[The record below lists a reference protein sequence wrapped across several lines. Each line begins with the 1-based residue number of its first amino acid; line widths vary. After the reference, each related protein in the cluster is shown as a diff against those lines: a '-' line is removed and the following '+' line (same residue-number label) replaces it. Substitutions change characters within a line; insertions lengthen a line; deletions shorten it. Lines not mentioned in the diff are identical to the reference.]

1 VQHRASNVKG
11 CIQLPIVNRESP
23 LRQRWAP
30 AGLFFLD
37 GTGFGVWAA
46 HIAAFKQRLNL
57 HDSQI
62 TAVLFS
68 VILGALLCMP
78 LVGQLIARTRVRL
91 VATLSVVGYV
101 LTLWLLGHASHL
113 FSLCGL
119 AFLFGAA
126 KGSVDV
132 SINTQAVAL
141 DRPGHRSQMSF
152 FQGCWSVG
160 GLAGS
165 GVSALLLRHG
175 GTVSKDMSAA
185 TMLLAVLAAAALP
198 FLPSEGVAAPGRP
211 QPTWPSPYLLLLG
224 TLAFFG
230 LLVEGAIADWTSVF
244 LHSNLQLSLALSATG
259 FGLYAIAM
267 AATRFTGDWL
277 AEQISGKWLLIVS
290 GLLIVVGI
298 GSLLSCKSWH
308 IAALGLMFAG
318 FGTANIVP
326 VLWSAAGRDPV
337 IGPGP
342 AISIVSTIG
351 YLGFLAGPPMIGG
364 AASFIG
370 LRAGMGIIVIAG
382 LMVAILSAR
391 YRVGEQSLGGAH

>member
-1 VQHRASNVKG
+1 
-11 CIQLPIVNRESP
+11 
-23 LRQRWAP
+23 
-30 AGLFFLD
+30 
-37 GTGFGVWAA
+37 
-46 HIAAFKQRLNL
+46 
-57 HDSQI
+57 
-62 TAVLFS
+62 
-68 VILGALLCMP
+68 
-78 LVGQLIARTRVRL
+78 
-91 VATLSVVGYV
+91 
-101 LTLWLLGHASHL
+101 
-113 FSLCGL
+113 
-119 AFLFGAA
+119 
-126 KGSVDV
+126 
-132 SINTQAVAL
+132 
-141 DRPGHRSQMSF
+141 MSF

-175 GTVSKDMSAA
+175 GTVFKDMSAA
-185 TMLLAVLAAAALP
+185 AILLAVLAAAALP
-198 FLPSEGVAAPGRP
+198 FLPSEGVAAPGPPRP
-211 QPTWPSPYLLLLG
+211 AWPSPYLLLLG

-230 LLVEGAIADWTSVF
+230 LLVEGAIADWASVF

-259 FGLYAIAM
+259 FGVYAIAM

-277 AEQISGKWLLIVS
+277 AKQISGKRLLIMS
-290 GLLIVVGI
+290 GLLIAVGI
-298 GSLLSCKSWH
+298 GALLSSNSWY
-308 IAALGLMFAG
+308 IAVPGLMFAG

-364 AASFIG
+364 SASFIG

-391 YRVGEQSLGGAH
+391 YRVGEQSFGGAH

>member
-1 VQHRASNVKG
+1 M
-11 CIQLPIVNRESP
+11 PIADRESP
-23 LRQRWAP
+23 LRQRWAT

-57 HDSQI
+57 HESQI

-132 SINTQAVAL
+132 SINTLAVTL

-165 GVSALLLRHG
+165 EVSALLLRHG
-175 GTVSKDMSAA
+175 GTVSKDMSA
-185 TMLLAVLAAAALP
+185 TAVLLGVVAAAALR
-198 FLPSEGVAAPGRP
+198 FLPSECVAAPGVTRP
-211 QPTWPSPYLLLLG
+211 AWPSRYLLLLG
-224 TLAFFG
+224 MLAFFG

-244 LHSNLQLSLALSATG
+244 LHSNLQLSLAVSATG
-259 FGLYAIAM
+259 FGMYALAM

-290 GLLIVVGI
+290 GLLIAVGVC
-298 GSLLSCKSWH
+298 SLLLCSSWYV
-308 IAALGLMFAG
+308 AAPGLMFAG

-326 VLWSAAGRDPV
+326 VLWSAAGRDPI

-351 YLGFLAGPPMIGG
+351 YLGFLADPPMIGG

-391 YRVGEQSLGGAH
+391 YRVGKQSLGGAH

>member
-1 VQHRASNVKG
+1 M
-11 CIQLPIVNRESP
+11 
-23 LRQRWAP
+23 
-30 AGLFFLD
+30 
-37 GTGFGVWAA
+37 T
-46 HIAAFKQRLNL
+46 RLG
-57 HDSQI
+57 
-62 TAVLFS
+62 S
-68 VILGALLCMP
+68 VVA
-78 LVGQLIARTRVRL
+78 VRL
-91 VATLSVVGYV
+91 PHHVATISVVGYISA
-101 LTLWLLGHASHL
+101 LWLLGHASHL
-113 FSLCGL
+113 FSLCALG
-119 AFLFGAA
+119 FLFGAA

-175 GTVSKDMSAA
+175 GSVSKDMFVAA
-185 TMLLAVLAAAALP
+185 LLLAAIAVVALP
-198 FLPSEGVAAPGRP
+198 FLPSQRVAAPGRSRAA
-211 QPTWPSPYLLLLG
+211 WPSPYLLLLG
-224 TLAFFG
+224 ALAFFG

-259 FGLYAIAM
+259 VGVYAVAM

-277 AEQISGKWLLIVS
+277 AEQISGKRLLIIS
-290 GLLIVVGI
+290 GLLIAVGI
-298 GSLLSCKSWH
+298 GSLLLCNSWFV
-308 IAALGLMFAG
+308 AAPGLMFAG

-326 VLWSAAGRDPV
+326 VLWSDAGRDPI

-351 YLGFLAGPPMIGG
+351 YLGFLAGAPVIGG

-382 LMVAILSAR
+382 LIVAILSAK
-391 YRVGEQSLGGAH
+391 YRVGERGLGSVH

>member
-1 VQHRASNVKG
+1 VQHRASNVKV
-11 CIQLPIVNRESP
+11 CIELPIIDRESP
-23 LRQRWAP
+23 LSQRWAT

-37 GTGFGVWAA
+37 GTGFGVWAV

-68 VILGALLCMP
+68 VIFGALLFMP
-78 LVGQLIARTRVRL
+78 LVGQLITRARVRL
-91 VATLSVVGYV
+91 VATISVMGYV
-101 LTLWLLGHASHL
+101 LALWALGHATHL
-113 FSLCGL
+113 VSLCGL

-132 SINTQAVAL
+132 SINTLAVTL

-175 GTVSKDMSAA
+175 GSVSKDMSATA
-185 TMLLAVLAAAALP
+185 VLLAALAAAALP
-198 FLPSEGVAAPGRP
+198 FLPLDGVVAPGRSRP
-211 QPTWPSPYLLLLG
+211 AWPSPYLLLLG

-244 LHSNLQLSLALSATG
+244 LHSNLHLSLAVSATG
-259 FGLYAIAM
+259 FGVYAVAM

-290 GLLIVVGI
+290 GLLIAVGV
-298 GSLLSCKSWH
+298 GSLLLCSSWYV
-308 IAALGLMFAG
+308 AAPGLMFAG
-318 FGTANIVP
+318 FGTANVVP
-326 VLWSAAGRDPV
+326 ILWSAAGRDPV

-391 YRVGEQSLGGAH
+391 YRVGEQSFGGAH

>member
-1 VQHRASNVKG
+1 
-11 CIQLPIVNRESP
+11 
-23 LRQRWAP
+23 
-30 AGLFFLD
+30 LFFVD

-46 HIAAFKQRLNL
+46 HVAAFKQQLNL

-62 TAVLFS
+62 TVVLLS

-91 VATLSVVGYV
+91 VVTLSVVGYV
-101 LTLWLLGHASHL
+101 LALWLLGHASQL

-141 DRPGHRSQMSF
+141 DKPAHRSHMSF

-175 GTVSKDMSAA
+175 GSVAKDMPA
-185 TMLLAVLAAAALP
+185 TAVLLAVVAAAALP
-198 FLPSEGVAAPGRP
+198 FLPSEGVAAPGKSR
-211 QPTWPSPYLLLLG
+211 PTWPSPYLLLLG

-259 FGLYAIAM
+259 FGVYAIAM
-267 AATRFTGDWL
+267 AAARFTGDWL
-277 AEQISGKWLLIVS
+277 AEQISGKWLLIMS
-290 GLLIVVGI
+290 GLLVAVGI
-298 GSLLSCKSWH
+298 GSLLSCNSWYV
-308 IAALGLMFAG
+308 AAPGLILAG

-351 YLGFLAGPPMIGG
+351 YLGFLAGPPVIGG

-382 LMVAILSAR
+382 LIVAILSAK
-391 YRVGEQSLGGAH
+391 YRVGERGLGSAH

>member
-1 VQHRASNVKG
+1 
-11 CIQLPIVNRESP
+11 
-23 LRQRWAP
+23 
-30 AGLFFLD
+30 LFFLD

-298 GSLLSCKSWH
+298 GSLLSCNSWY

-391 YRVGEQSLGGAH
+391 YRVGEQSFGGAH

>member
-1 VQHRASNVKG
+1 MASNAKHHIEVSMSP
-11 CIQLPIVNRESP
+11 QESA
-23 LRQRWAP
+23 LGRKNGWAT
-30 AGLFFLD
+30 AGLFFVD

-46 HIAAFKQRLNL
+46 HIAAFKQELNL

-62 TAVLFS
+62 TAVLLS

-78 LVGQLIARTRVRL
+78 LVGQLIARTSVRL
-91 VATLSVVGYV
+91 VVFISMAAFV
-101 LTLWLLGHASHL
+101 LALGLLGHASHL

-132 SINTQAVAL
+132 SINTQAVGQ
-141 DRPGHRSQMSF
+141 DRPGRRSQMSF

-175 GTVSKDMSAA
+175 GSVSEDMSAMA
-185 TMLLAVLAAAALP
+185 VLLAVVAVAALS
-198 FLPSEGVAAPGRP
+198 FLPSESVAAGPGKSRP
-211 QPTWPSPYLLLLG
+211 GGPSPYLLLIG

-259 FGLYAIAM
+259 FGVYAVAM
-267 AATRFTGDWL
+267 AAARFTGDWL
-277 AEQISGKWLLIVS
+277 AEQISGKWLLIMS
-290 GLLIVVGI
+290 GLLVAVGI
-298 GSLLSCKSWH
+298 GALLFCSSWYV
-308 IAALGLMFAG
+308 AAPGLMFAG

-351 YLGFLAGPPMIGG
+351 YLGFLTGPPVIGG
-364 AASFIG
+364 VASFIG
-370 LRAGMGIIVIAG
+370 LRGGMGIIVIAG
-382 LMVAILSAR
+382 LIVAILSAK
-391 YRVGEQSLGGAH
+391 YRVGERGLEGAY

>member
-11 CIQLPIVNRESP
+11 CIQLPIVDRESP
-23 LRQRWAP
+23 LRQRWAT

-101 LTLWLLGHASHL
+101 LTLWLLGHACHL

-141 DRPGHRSQMSF
+141 DRPGYRSQMSF

-175 GTVSKDMSAA
+175 GTISKDMSAA
-185 TMLLAVLAAAALP
+185 AMLLAVLAAAALP

-211 QPTWPSPYLLLLG
+211 RPAWPNPYLLLLG

-259 FGLYAIAM
+259 FGVYAIAM

-277 AEQISGKWLLIVS
+277 AEQISGKWLLIMS
-290 GLLIVVGI
+290 GLLIAVGI
-298 GSLLSCKSWH
+298 GALLSSNSWY
-308 IAALGLMFAG
+308 IAVPGLMFAG

-351 YLGFLAGPPMIGG
+351 YLGFLAGPPIIGG

-382 LMVAILSAR
+382 LMVAILSAT
-391 YRVGEQSLGGAH
+391 YRVGEQSFGGAH

>member
-1 VQHRASNVKG
+1 M
-11 CIQLPIVNRESP
+11 PIAGRESS
-23 LRQRWAP
+23 LRQRWAT

-101 LTLWLLGHASHL
+101 WTLWLLGHASHL

-141 DRPGHRSQMSF
+141 DRQGHRSQMSF

-175 GTVSKDMSAA
+175 GTISKDMSAA
-185 TMLLAVLAAAALP
+185 AMLLAVLAAAALP
-198 FLPSEGVAAPGRP
+198 FLPSEGVAAPRRP
-211 QPTWPSPYLLLLG
+211 RPAWPSPYLSLLG

-244 LHSNLQLSLALSATG
+244 LHANLQLSLALSATG
-259 FGLYAIAM
+259 FGVYAIAM

-277 AEQISGKWLLIVS
+277 AEQISGKWLLVMS
-290 GLLIVVGI
+290 GLLIAVGV
-298 GSLLSCKSWH
+298 GSLLLCNSWYV
-308 IAALGLMFAG
+308 AAPGLMFAG

-382 LMVAILSAR
+382 LMVAILSGR
-391 YRVGEQSLGGAH
+391 YRVGEQSFGGAH

>member
-1 VQHRASNVKG
+1 
-11 CIQLPIVNRESP
+11 
-23 LRQRWAP
+23 
-30 AGLFFLD
+30 
-37 GTGFGVWAA
+37 
-46 HIAAFKQRLNL
+46 
-57 HDSQI
+57 
-62 TAVLFS
+62 
-68 VILGALLCMP
+68 MP

-175 GTVSKDMSAA
+175 GSVSKDMSAA
-185 TMLLAVLAAAALP
+185 AMLLAVLAAAALP
-198 FLPSEGVAAPGRP
+198 FLPSEGIAAPGRP
-211 QPTWPSPYLLLLG
+211 RPAWPSPYLLLLG

-244 LHSNLQLSLALSATG
+244 LHANLQLSLALSATG
-259 FGLYAIAM
+259 FGVYAIAM

-277 AEQISGKWLLIVS
+277 AEQISGKWLLVMS
-290 GLLIVVGI
+290 GLLIAVGV
-298 GSLLSCKSWH
+298 GSLLLCNSWYV
-308 IAALGLMFAG
+308 AAPGLMFAG

-382 LMVAILSAR
+382 LMVAILSGR
-391 YRVGEQSLGGAH
+391 YRVGEQSFGGAH